1 MTYFWEIGHICS
13 EKDRLKLKT
22 SNIPCKN
29 MKKVKIIFWI
39 PITKLKYYIQVD
51 TNIVT
56 VTVVILGQ
64 IVWECFC
71 KLFPERG
78 RMDWI
83 LLYNGGMCF
92 RLSNWKVWQRL
103 WSQGHKAFKQNKSA
117 HELRVLLVQKC
128 VFWQIFGSFHEAHE
142 TLPSG
147 YVCNGRRVFCLV
159 HSDVCQHYST
169 LHR

>member
-1 MTYFWEIGHICS
+1 
-13 EKDRLKLKT
+13 
-22 SNIPCKN
+22 

-39 PITKLKYYIQVD
+39 PITKLKYYIQVG

-64 IVWECFC
+64 IVWEYFC

-103 WSQGHKAFKQNKSA
+103 WSQGHKAFIQNKSE
-117 HELRVLLVQKC
+117 HEFRILLVQKC
-128 VFWQIFGSFHEAHE
+128 LFLTDFRIFSWGTWNSSFWLCLQWQEGLLFGSLWCVSALFHFPQVTSIHLQRTRFLEK
-142 TLPSG
+142 
-147 YVCNGRRVFCLV
+147 YWDQKCLIFLA
-159 HSDVCQHYST
+159 SN
-169 LHR
+169 